1 MPVGVTRVG
10 VIAVKVQ
17 LTGLALI
24 LTLAACAEKEV
35 ILQGERFPVRADLAA
50 SLPVEGEPAPVAP
63 ADRPESQSVPIS
75 LPGASANAD
84 WTHRGA
90 TERHQQPH
98 GSFSANPQLIF
109 AANIGAGNSRRARI
123 SASPVVADGRVF
135 TIDAASQLVAT
146 ATNGGRIW
154 AFDLMAG
161 FDRGG
166 DISGGGLAYGAGR
179 LFATTPYGEVVAFDP
194 ATGAV
199 AWRQRLDVSFTG
211 APATDGTDV
220 FVAGRDGSSWSIAA
234 ADGTVN
240 WTVAGLPSAVGALSA
255 AAPGVDDR
263 AVVFP
268 FASGVLTSVLKAGG
282 TQVWSAPVAGQR
294 LGRAYAA
301 LGDVTGDPVIVGGT
315 IYVGTSAGR
324 TLALSTSGGT
334 QVWAANEGAVGPLLV
349 TGGSV
354 FMVNDEG
361 LLVRL
366 DQATGATIWTAQM
379 PYFEA
384 EKVRKREAIV
394 PHYGPVLA
402 GGRLVVASGD
412 GALRFFD
419 PTNGASLGVVAL
431 PGGAASQPAL
441 AGGVLYVVTKNG
453 QLLAFR

>member
-1 MPVGVTRVG
+1 

-50 SLPVEGEPAPVAP
+50 SVPVEGAPAPVASS
-63 ADRPESQSVPIS
+63 DRPENQAVPIA
-75 LPGASANAD
+75 LPGATANAD
-84 WTHRGA
+84 WTHRGGNA
-90 TERHQQPH
+90 RHQQPH
-98 GSFSANPQLIF
+98 GSLSAGPQLLFSAN
-109 AANIGAGNSRRARI
+109 IGTGNSRRARI
-123 SASPVVADGRVF
+123 SASPVVADGRIF
-135 TIDAASQLVAT
+135 TIDAAAQVVAT
-146 ATNGGRIW
+146 ATNGGRLW
-154 AFDLMAG
+154 SADLTAG

-166 DISGGGLAYGAGR
+166 DIAGGGLAYGGGR
-179 LFATTPYGEVVAFDP
+179 VFATTPYGEVVAFDP

-211 APATDGTDV
+211 APGTDV
-220 FVAGRDGSSWSIAA
+220 FVAGRDGSSWSIAI

-255 AAPGVDDR
+255 AAPGIDER

-268 FASGVLTSVLKAGG
+268 FASGVLTAVLKAGG
-282 TQVWSAPVAGQR
+282 TQAWSAPVAGQR

-301 LGDVTGDPVIVGGT
+301 LGDVTGDPVIEGGV

-334 QVWAANEGAVGPLLV
+334 QIWAAGEGAVGPLLV

-366 DQATGATIWTAQM
+366 DQATGATIWTAPL
-379 PYFEA
+379 PYYDT
-384 EKVRKREAIV
+384 EKTRRRDNITA
-394 PHYGPVLA
+394 HYGPVLA
-402 GGRLVVASGD
+402 GGRIVVASGD

-419 PTNGASLGVVAL
+419 PANGASLGTVAL
-431 PGGAASQPAL
+431 PGGAASHPAL
-441 AGGVLYVVTKNG
+441 AGGVLYVVSQNG

>member
-1 MPVGVTRVG
+1 MKLVGVN
-10 VIAVKVQ
+10 AVKVQ

-24 LTLAACAEKEV
+24 LALAACAEKEV
-35 ILQGERFPVRADLAA
+35 ILQGERFPVRADLAE
-50 SLPVEGEPAPVAP
+50 SIPVEGEAAPVAP
-63 ADRPESQSVPIS
+63 ADRPENQSVPIA
-75 LPGASANAD
+75 LPGAGANAD
-84 WTHRGA
+84 WTHRGGNA
-90 TERHQQPH
+90 RHQQPH
-98 GSFSANPQLIF
+98 GSLSASPQLVF
-109 AANIGAGNSRRARI
+109 ATSIGAGNSRRARI
-123 SASPVVADGRVF
+123 SASPVIADGRVF
-135 TIDAASQLVAT
+135 TIDAQARLAAT
-146 ATNGGRIW
+146 ATNGGALW
-154 AFDLMAG
+154 SADLTAG

-166 DISGGGLAYGAGR
+166 EISGGGLAYGGGR
-179 LFATTPYGEVVAFDP
+179 VFATTPYGEVVAFDP

-211 APATDGTDV
+211 APATDGANV
-220 FVAGRDGSSWSIAA
+220 YVAGRDGSSWAIAA

-282 TQVWSAPVAGQR
+282 TEAWSAPVAGQR

-301 LGDVTGDPVIVGGT
+301 LGDVTGDPVIDGGV

-324 TLALSTSGGT
+324 TLALSTSGGE
-334 QVWAANEGAVGPLLV
+334 QVWAAGEGAVGPLLV

-366 DQATGATIWTAQM
+366 DQATGATIWTAPL
-379 PYFEA
+379 PYYDT
-384 EKVRKREAIV
+384 EKTRRRDNITA
-394 PHYGPVLA
+394 HYGPVLA
-402 GGRLVVASGD
+402 GGRIVVASGD

-419 PTNGASLGVVAL
+419 PVNGASLGTVAL
-431 PGGAASQPAL
+431 PGGAASHPAL
-441 AGGVLYVVTKNG
+441 AGGVLYVVSQNG

>member
-1 MPVGVTRVG
+1 MTSVG
-10 VIAVKVQ
+10 ISAVKVQ
-17 LTGLALI
+17 LTGLAMVMA
-24 LTLAACAEKEV
+24 LAACAEKEV
-35 ILQGERFPVRADLAA
+35 ILQGERFAVRTDLAA
-50 SLPVEGEPAPVAP
+50 SVPVEGAAAPVAP
-63 ADRPESQSVPIS
+63 GDRPENQSVPIGV
-75 LPGASANAD
+75 PGASANAS
-84 WTHRGA
+84 WTHRGGTA
-90 TERHQQPH
+90 AHQQPH
-98 GSFSANPQLIF
+98 GSLSASPQLLF
-109 AANIGAGNSRRARI
+109 AANIGTGNSRRARI

-146 ATNGGRIW
+146 ATNGGRLW
-154 AFDLMAG
+154 AADLTAG

-166 DISGGGLAYGAGR
+166 EISGGGLAYGAGR
-179 LFATTPYGEVVAFDP
+179 VFATTPYGEVVAFDP
-194 ATGAV
+194 ASGAV

-220 FVAGRDGSSWSIAA
+220 FVAGRDGSSWSISA

-240 WTVAGLPSAVGALSA
+240 WTVAGLPSAVGAYSA
-255 AAPGVDDR
+255 AAPGVDGR

-268 FASGVLTSVLKAGG
+268 FASGVVTAVLKGGG
-282 TQVWSAPVAGQR
+282 TQAWSAPVAGQR

-301 LGDVTGDPVIVGGT
+301 LGDVTGDPVIEGGVV
-315 IYVGTSAGR
+315 YVGTSAGR

-334 QVWAANEGAVGPLLV
+334 QIWAAPEGAVGPLLV

-366 DQATGATIWTAQM
+366 DQATGATIWAVQM
-379 PYFEA
+379 PYYDA

-402 GGRLVVASGD
+402 GGRLVIASGD

-419 PTNGASLGVVAL
+419 PASGASLGTVAL

-441 AGGVLYVVTKNG
+441 AGGVLYVVSQNG